1 MRFPHGLALTSLI
14 LIASVAPVR
23 ADGHWSVS
31 LLAGESVSNHH
42 GAAFDARALAM
53 VHPLLGLGIETGMAY
68 MNVVPLALPYTIATE
83 AGGGIGSVLASVTDG
98 ITRNRGYYLGP
109 AVKVGDAL
117 YAVASTG
124 LYEFNDNAGHPA
136 GTRWGMSAGLGLAGR
151 ARFSPSAEL
160 RYRWAQDASSS
171 SNAWLFTVGLHIH

>member
-83 AGGGIGSVLASVTDG
+83 AGGGI
-98 ITRNRGYYLGP
+98 TRNRGYYLGP

-171 SNAWLFTVGLHIH
+171 SNAWLFTVGLHIQ